1 MRASMKEQAVRLPG
15 GELEYA
21 VLFSVCELGA
31 ASARDVYVRVGEA
44 DGLAYTTI
52 AKVLDRLHAKGLVV
66 RKRKG
71 TAFVYRPRMTRRVIE
86 LARARVSLS
95 KLLGLAPRP
104 AVATLVEAIESLNPE
119 LLDELERAVA
129 ARRGARHGS

>member
-1 MRASMKEQAVRLPG
+1 MKEQVVRLPG

-21 VLFSVCELGA
+21 VLFSVCEQGT
-31 ASARDVYVRVGEA
+31 ASARDVYAQVGAA

-52 AKVLDRLHAKGLVV
+52 AKVLDRLHAKGLVA

-71 TAFVYRPRMTRRVIE
+71 MAFVYRPRLTRAVIE
-86 LARARVSLS
+86 FARARVWLS
-95 KLLGLAPRP
+95 KLLGPTPRP
-104 AVATLVEAIESLNPE
+104 AVATLVEALESLDPE

-129 ARRGARHGS
+129 ARRGPRHGS